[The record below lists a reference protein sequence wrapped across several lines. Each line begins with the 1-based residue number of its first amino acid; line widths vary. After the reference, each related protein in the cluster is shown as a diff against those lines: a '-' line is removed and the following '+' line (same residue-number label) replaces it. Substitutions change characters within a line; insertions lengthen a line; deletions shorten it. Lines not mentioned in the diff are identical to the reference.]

1 LRLRALTRSASRLG
15 LGRAVAFALMIAL
28 AALRVVDPA
37 PLEELRLRTFDFFQL
52 AEPREASLHP
62 AVIVDIDEES
72 LKVLGQW
79 PWPRTVI
86 ADLVD
91 RLTGLG
97 AAAIGFDV
105 IFAEP
110 DRYSPGSIIDLVP
123 DLDEQSRE
131 RIRGLPSNDRI
142 LADVF
147 RRSKV
152 VLGES
157 AVAGPGT
164 GGGPARRQIG
174 IASMGADPAPFL
186 IAYPGI
192 LRNIPILEDAAAAT
206 GMLTIHPE
214 RDGIV
219 RRVPLAMRA
228 QGLILSSLSL
238 AMLRAVSAAGQVIVR
253 AAPSGI
259 QSIGI
264 RELELPT
271 DRDGQIWV
279 HFGRHDGARYVSA
292 ADVLAGRVPR
302 EKIEQKLVLI
312 GTSATGLL
320 DRQTTPVDP
329 SMPGVEVHA
338 QILENALSG
347 TWISYPDY
355 AMATELAAALLAS
368 LAIIIIAPALGA
380 APVAFLGIF
389 IAASLGGASWYFY
402 TRQGLL
408 FDFTY
413 PLSSALTV
421 YLVLVFTNYLREQ
434 AQRAQVRSAFGQYLA
449 PDLVEQ
455 LVHTPERLVLGGEE
469 REMTFMFSDVRGFTS
484 ISEAYKH
491 DPQGLTSLIN
501 RLLTP
506 LTDAIISHKGTI
518 DKYMG
523 DAVMAFWNAPL
534 ADTHHARN
542 ACFAAL
548 EMKKR
553 IAVLNSER
561 EQEARPRGETF
572 LPLKIGIG
580 INTGNCVVGNMGS
593 DLRFNY
599 TVLGDAVNLTSRIE
613 GQTKAYGVT
622 IMAGAQTLASAGD
635 DFAAIELDV
644 IRVKGKT
651 EPEVVH
657 GLFGASDVATS
668 ESFRDLCRLTRQM
681 LTCYRRQD
689 WKKALEALDAC
700 RAFET
705 EFELTAFFDLY
716 AFRIRTFREVPL
728 PSDWDGVY
736 TAEAK

>member
-1 LRLRALTRSASRLG
+1 
-15 LGRAVAFALMIAL
+15 MIAL
-28 AALRVVDPA
+28 AGLRMIDP
-37 PLEELRLRTFDFFQL
+37 PPIEELRLRTFDFFQQ
-52 AEPREASLHP
+52 AAPREASAHP

-91 RLTGLG
+91 RLGGLG
-97 AAAIGFDV
+97 AAAVGFDV

-110 DRYSPGSIIDLVP
+110 DRYSPGSIIDLVH

-131 RIRGLPSNDRI
+131 RIRALPSNDQI
-142 LADVF
+142 LAEAF
-147 RRSKV
+147 RRSRV

-157 AVAGPGT
+157 AVT
-164 GGGPARRQIG
+164 GSGSQGEPAKRQIG

-192 LRNIPILEDAAAAT
+192 LRNIPMLEDAATAT
-206 GMLTIHPE
+206 GMLTINPE

-228 QGLILSSLSL
+228 QGLILPSLSL

-253 AAPSGI
+253 ATPSGI

-271 DRDGQIWV
+271 DRNGQIWV
-279 HFGRHDGARYVSA
+279 HFGRHDGTRYVSA

-355 AMATELAAALLAS
+355 AMAAELAMAFFVG
-368 LAIIIIAPALGA
+368 LAIILIAPALGA
-380 APVAFLGIF
+380 ATVALLGVA
-389 IAASLGGASWYFY
+389 IAAGLTGASWYWY

-413 PLSSALTV
+413 PLFSALAV

-434 AQRAQVRSAFGQYLA
+434 AERTQVRSAFGQYLA
-449 PDLVEQ
+449 PDLVEE
-455 LVHTPERLVLGGEE
+455 LVRAPERLVLGGEE
-469 REMTFMFSDVRGFTS
+469 REMTFMFSDVRGFTT
-484 ISEAYKH
+484 ISETYKH

-506 LTDAIISHKGTI
+506 LTDAIIFHKGTI

-534 ADTHHARN
+534 ADVNHARN
-542 ACFAAL
+542 ACFATL
-548 EMKKR
+548 EMKRR
-553 IAVLNSER
+553 IAALNSER
-561 EQEARPRGETF
+561 EQEARAPGETV
-572 LPLKIGIG
+572 LPLRIGIG
-580 INTGNCVVGNMGS
+580 VNTGACVVGNMGS

-613 GQTKAYGVT
+613 GQTKNYGVT
-622 IMAGAQTLASAGD
+622 IMAGARTMMAAGD
-635 DFAAIELDV
+635 DFAALELDV
-644 IRVKGKT
+644 IRVKGKS

-657 GLFGASDVATS
+657 GLFGASDVAAN
-668 ESFRDLCRLTRQM
+668 ESFRDLRRLFTQM

-689 WKKALEALDAC
+689 WVKALVALDAC
-700 RAFET
+700 RAFES
-705 EFELTAFFDLY
+705 EYELATLLDLY
-716 AFRIRTFREVPL
+716 TSRIRAFIEAP
-728 PSDWDGVY
+728 PPADWDGVY
-736 TAEAK
+736 TSQAK